1 MSASETI
8 QCDDVAVGVV
18 EVDANQAVDQPDEIV
33 AAHKPSEP
41 LGVVAEAQPARCLP
55 DPAVG
60 EGIQLVPGPLGLPKE
75 DVHADVADALALL
88 EQPALHRRITLR
100 GAPEPAEIAA
110 VSVDEKLGG
119 IAQRRGGP
127 LVVAGVAG
135 LVQDAGTLLPGCLG
149 HPGGCRPAPAEQRA
163 GGVEGGRGPD
173 ARAHQQG
180 HDQQPEGP
188 RRRV

>member
-1 MSASETI
+1 MSSAGVCSLAILPPLIVMSCPGPMIGIPWKHAGHERHLFCSPPGG
-8 QCDDVAVGVV
+8 QRDDRAVGVV

-33 AAHKPSEP
+33 AAPKPSKP

-55 DPAVG
+55 DAAVG

-135 LVQDAGTLLPGCLG
+135 LVQDAG
-149 HPGGCRPAPAEQRA
+149 
-163 GGVEGGRGPD
+163 
-173 ARAHQQG
+173 
-180 HDQQPEGP
+180 
-188 RRRV
+188 